1 MHGLLILYKVYETE
15 TAAAASGSSRQYE
28 SLRDDEAKRDTG
40 QKEKD
45 MSLVAQSDVYG
56 RIRHMLNSPSEKK
69 ILTDD
74 DWRELDEQLYEVYPL
89 FHDRLVDLCKLS
101 ENEYRV
107 CLLLK
112 TQFSP
117 SQIAVLTCHSK
128 ESVSATRRRLYMKA
142 FGKKGAPADW
152 DAIIRSL

>member
-1 MHGLLILYKVYETE
+1 
-15 TAAAASGSSRQYE
+15 
-28 SLRDDEAKRDTG
+28 
-40 QKEKD
+40 

-74 DWRELDEQLYEVYPL
+74 DWRELDEQLSEVYPL

-107 CLLLK
+107 CVLLK
-112 TQFSP
+112 AQFSP

>member
-1 MHGLLILYKVYETE
+1 
-15 TAAAASGSSRQYE
+15 
-28 SLRDDEAKRDTG
+28 
-40 QKEKD
+40 

-128 ESVSATRRRLYMKA
+128 ESVSATSRLYMKA
-142 FGKKGAPADW
+142 SERKEHLPIGMQ
-152 DAIIRSL
+152 